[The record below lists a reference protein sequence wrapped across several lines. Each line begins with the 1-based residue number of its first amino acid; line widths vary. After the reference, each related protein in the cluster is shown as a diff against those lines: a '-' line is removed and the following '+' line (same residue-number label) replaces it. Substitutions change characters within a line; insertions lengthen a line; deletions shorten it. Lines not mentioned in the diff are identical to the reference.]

1 MSFALAS
8 VICLGLNLLIQS
20 VLVFLGKPLDKQL
33 KEQAI
38 IWTLIKPGVDAHR
51 VATKAQTQEGVAGDA
66 RAEMTAVRVV
76 EMVTER

>member
-8 VICLGLNLLIQS
+8 VICLGLNLTLQS
-20 VLVFLGKPLDKQL
+20 VYVFLGKPPDKQL

-38 IWTLIKPGVDAHR
+38 VWTLIKPGVDAHR
-51 VATKAQTQEGVAGDA
+51 VATKAQTQEGDA
-66 RAEMTAVRVV
+66 VDTRTEMTTARVI